1 MTEKELISEFD
12 RFGYSILKS
21 DGNVYV
27 HQQKIEKY
35 SIFDRRIA
43 RRVAETDSLEGLAH
57 YANDIFNFPM
67 WSEVYEKTVDYFIK
81 EFSCSP
87 VTVPEPVTGKKE
99 QSEPE
104 QEDKTPPAIPEPG
117 LIEKICPTCG
127 KTFKTS
133 HKQRRYCSE
142 SCYPS
147 EAKKPAKNASEVV

>member
-21 DGNVYV
+21 DGKFTVFN
-27 HQQKIEKY
+27 QKIAKY

-43 RRVAETDSLEGLAH
+43 RRVAETDSLDGLAH
-57 YANDIFNFPM
+57 YANDIFSFPT
-67 WSEVYEKTVDYFIK
+67 WSEVFEKTVDYFK
-81 EFSCSP
+81 EAYSCSP
-87 VTVPEPVTGKKE
+87 VTDPEPVTGEKE

-104 QEDKTPPAIPEPG
+104 QEDKTPPAIPETG